1 MPTGYVKS
9 RRNVKRD
16 SAPQQ
21 REIAA
26 VDIDGTAYN
35 FHGAVKAY
43 LEEMGHTFYP
53 EKCIDYHFNGDIGC
67 DKQLIYD
74 SFDKKELYDKLKA
87 YEGSIEAIN
96 LLRQHGT
103 VYGYT
108 ASVAEPSIFNQRVKL
123 VEELGMIPKVFVKH
137 KPVIDADALFD
148 DCLGVH
154 RCWIAANSNAKLY
167 LIDQPHNRMTEENK
181 DDPIWQRVIR
191 CNSLLEAVQLY
202 LSDIDE

>member
-9 RRNVKRD
+9 RRSVKRD

-167 LIDQPHNRMTEENK
+167 LIDQPHNRVTEENK